1 MFLKLKL
8 MIKKTILFLIIS
20 FQYNCL
26 HSQNHDYKWNNEN
39 YEVYNYNSFQKL
51 EFIHEKIQR
60 DKIDY
65 DLLNASIF
73 FATNIQR
80 VKYKRKPFEFSK
92 ALYHSAQEHSEDMVK
107 YNFYSHT
114 SKVKGKKTM
123 SDRLN
128 RVGISNAYMAENIY
142 NFFLNSPTYW
152 SLAEG
157 LVEGWMNSKGH
168 KANILNRDYR
178 YLGCGSKYYFNKEW
192 PDSFYVKS
200 TQNFSS
206 KEGQ

>member
-1 MFLKLKL
+1 
-8 MIKKTILFLIIS
+8 MIKKAILFLIIS

-92 ALYHSAQEHSEDMVK
+92 ALYLAAQEHSEDMVK

-142 NFFLNSPTYW
+142 NFFLNGPTYW

-192 PDSFYVKS
+192 PDSFYIKS

-206 KEGQ
+206 KEG

>member
-1 MFLKLKL
+1 
-8 MIKKTILFLIIS
+8 MIKKAILFLIIS

-92 ALYHSAQEHSEDMVK
+92 ALYHAAQEHSEDMVK

-142 NFFLNSPTYW
+142 NFFLNNPTYW

-178 YLGCGSKYYFNKEW
+178 YLGCGSKYYFNKDW

>member
-1 MFLKLKL
+1 
-8 MIKKTILFLIIS
+8 MIKKTILFLIII
-20 FQYNCL
+20 FQSNYFI
-26 HSQNHDYKWNNEN
+26 SQNNDSRWKNEN
-39 YEVYNYNSFQKL
+39 YTIHNYKSFQKL
-51 EFIHEKIQR
+51 ATIYEKI
-60 DKIDY
+60 DIKKIDY
-65 DLLNASIF
+65 DLLNAAIF
-73 FATNIQR
+73 YATNIQR
-80 VKYKRKPFEFSK
+80 LKYKRKPFEYSK
-92 ALYHSAQEHSEDMVK
+92 ALCIAAQEHSEDMVNF
-107 YNFYSHT
+107 NFYSHT

-123 SDRLN
+123 SERLN

-142 NFFLNSPTYW
+142 NFFLKSPTYW

-192 PDSFYVKS
+192 PDYFNVKS

-206 KEGQ
+206 KDG

>member
-1 MFLKLKL
+1 
-8 MIKKTILFLIIS
+8 MIKKIILFLIIS

-178 YLGCGSKYYFNKEW
+178 YLGCGSKYYFNQDW